1 MRRIIT
7 FAWALCFLLLG
18 LTACAQNQS
27 KNQTKKE
34 MNNKK
39 ILVAYFSRAD
49 ENYGVGHIKVGNTK
63 IVAEMIATHT
73 GADQFHIETIK
84 PYPAD
89 YKACIE
95 VAKREKEQN
104 ARPAIKGDVKVED
117 YDVVFIG
124 TPNWW
129 GEAPMALYTFIEKHS
144 WQGKTIIPFATH
156 EGSGMGGM
164 DKHILKA
171 CKGATMLPGFSV
183 YGHEAQNER
192 ANVENKVYKWLGG
205 LEL

>member
-1 MRRIIT
+1 MRIFITIIS
-7 FAWALCFLLLG
+7 LVCSLIG

-27 KNQTKKE
+27 KNQTTKE
-34 MNNKK
+34 MSKKK

-49 ENYGVGHIKVGNTK
+49 ENYSVGRIKVGNTQ
-63 IVAEMIATHT
+63 IVAEMIAAHT
-73 GADQFHIETIK
+73 GADQFHIETVK
-84 PYPAD
+84 PYPAEYD
-89 YKACIE
+89 AC
-95 VAKREKEQN
+95 VALAKKEKETN

-117 YDVVFIG
+117 YDVIFIA

-164 DKHILKA
+164 DRRILKA
-171 CKGATMLPGFSV
+171 CQGATMLQGFAV

-192 ANVENKVYKWLGG
+192 EETQNKVDKWLGG
-205 LEL
+205 LQL